1 MNFTEIVNLSSQ
13 SDKQSSLENIRV
25 LVLFGGSELFG
36 HERATI
42 EIFRNLSQLGLKVR
56 FVISSRL
63 GHENIVPYLEQLG
76 LEWIQVPFGT
86 HWYYLHCMPTNLWG
100 MLVTN
105 IVLWRETQ
113 NWQPTHIYTG
123 NWLNLTYA
131 SPYIFLSSLP
141 FVYRAGDD
149 IPSSK
154 KIHRLFNRLIFSCV
168 NSLVCN
174 CQFLANQISQ
184 KLPFLDPVVIYNHPS
199 DRSEESNKPIELP
212 KLPDGATLILFTG
225 QISEHKGVPLLIESM
240 INIIRSGQN
249 VVLWLAGN
257 AKWNPEFMKQLH
269 SQVAILG
276 LQDRICFLGF
286 VNNTRLLFDLADI
299 HVCPSIWNE
308 PSPNVVFEAKE
319 AGVASVV
326 FSVGGIPEL
335 ITHKVDGYI
344 CGNKT
349 SEALVEALEW
359 MLSDHN
365 RLLAMGE
372 AARNDYEARF
382 GRERFLQQWADIFLQ
397 TLKN

>member
-1 MNFTEIVNLSSQ
+1 
-13 SDKQSSLENIRV
+13 
-25 LVLFGGSELFG
+25 
-36 HERATI
+36 
-42 EIFRNLSQLGLKVR
+42 
-56 FVISSRL
+56 
-63 GHENIVPYLEQLG
+63 
-76 LEWIQVPFGT
+76 
-86 HWYYLHCMPTNLWG
+86 
-100 MLVTN
+100 
-105 IVLWRETQ
+105 
-113 NWQPTHIYTG
+113 
-123 NWLNLTYA
+123 
-131 SPYIFLSSLP
+131 
-141 FVYRAGDD
+141 
-149 IPSSK
+149 
-154 KIHRLFNRLIFSCV
+154 
-168 NSLVCN
+168 
-174 CQFLANQISQ
+174 
-184 KLPFLDPVVIYNHPS
+184 
-199 DRSEESNKPIELP
+199 
-212 KLPDGATLILFTG
+212 
-225 QISEHKGVPLLIESM
+225 
-240 INIIRSGQN
+240 
-249 VVLWLAGN
+249 
-257 AKWNPEFMKQLH
+257 MKQLH

-299 HVCPSIWNE
+299 HVCPSIWDE

-349 SEALVEALEW
+349 SESLVEALEW